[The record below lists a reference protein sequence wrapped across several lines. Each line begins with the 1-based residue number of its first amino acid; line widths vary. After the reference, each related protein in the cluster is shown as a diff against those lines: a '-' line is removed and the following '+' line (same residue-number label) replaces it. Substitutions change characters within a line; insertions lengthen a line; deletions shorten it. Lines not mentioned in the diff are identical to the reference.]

1 MLGGG
6 REVQDGGDVCMLM
19 ADLQC
24 CMQKATRHCKAIM
37 LQSKIE
43 KDADTVKAQSPYDL
57 RALACLTR
65 AQNQRRRVRT

>member
-1 MLGGG
+1 MEGMY
-6 REVQDGGDVCMLM
+6 VCLW
-19 ADLQC
+19 LIYSVVW
-24 CMQKATRHCKAIM
+24 QKATRHCKAIM